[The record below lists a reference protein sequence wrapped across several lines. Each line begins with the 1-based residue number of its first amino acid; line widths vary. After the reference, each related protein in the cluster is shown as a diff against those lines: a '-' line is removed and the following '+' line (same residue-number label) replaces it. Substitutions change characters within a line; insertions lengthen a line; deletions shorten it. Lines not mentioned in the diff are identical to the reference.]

1 MSAFA
6 AREFHS
12 INYKS
17 NVFIHWAPEIGEKV
31 EEIEKRLWSMT
42 TLSPKK
48 LVSTS
53 CPLIRKNGIDE
64 NSSTIIPRRLWSA
77 LVLHSGFKADTIWA
91 EAPKKKV
98 GRLARNIAEFCLDVT
113 GKSIFK
119 DEFVTA
125 GGVKL
130 KEITMKTME
139 SKKCPGL
146 YFCGEVID
154 VDGVTG
160 GFNFMNCWR

>member
-1 MSAFA
+1 MKYKTNII
-6 AREFHS
+6 
-12 INYKS
+12 IN
-17 NVFIHWAPEIGEKV
+17 WAPELGLKA
-31 EEIEKRLWSMT
+31 EEIEKQLWSMT
-42 TLSPKK
+42 TISPKK
-48 LVSTS
+48 LVISS
-53 CPLIRKNGIDE
+53 CPLIRRNVNVKDGDE
-64 NSSTIIPRRLWSA
+64 QSSTIIPRRLWSA
-77 LVLHSGFKADTIWA
+77 LVLASGFGKDKIWA
-91 EAPKKKV
+91 EAPKKQV
-98 GRLARNIAEFCLDVT
+98 GALARNIAEFNLDVT
-113 GKSIFK
+113 GKSVFK

-139 SKKCPGL
+139 SKKCSGL

>member
-1 MSAFA
+1 
-6 AREFHS
+6 
-12 INYKS
+12 
-17 NVFIHWAPEIGEKV
+17 
-31 EEIEKRLWSMT
+31 MT

-48 LVSTS
+48 LVSSS
-53 CPLIRKNGIDE
+53 CPIIQNKGHSNNGDASSS
-64 NSSTIIPRRLWSA
+64 SSTIIPRRLWSA
-77 LVLHSGFKADTIWA
+77 LVQASGFEKDKIWA
-91 EAPKKKV
+91 EASKKKV
-98 GRLARNIAEFCLDVT
+98 GALARNIAEFNLDVT
-113 GKSIFK
+113 SKSVYK

-130 KEITMKTME
+130 KEITMKSME